1 MTMDSPAPTEPSDVP
16 DRYRGVWQRTL
27 LETPDVRDTTTWV
40 HWLQTARWHADLRVP
55 QAAEVNRQARP
66 LAKLNAAQQHAL
78 ALQQGFFGRTE
89 VVPHAHGDICT
100 WHRRLDLQ
108 PPGPTPDVGWMEFAS
123 ADRVI
128 ETGVHGAYREVWERL
143 PDSVGRHMVLSRL
156 SAADDASAGSSTHL
170 LLSGD
175 WLMRVR
181 PRRLPWPIDM
191 AVGDTMG
198 ALLARHPTAALG
210 LLDFEI
216 SFGRLHNGQWS
227 ISRASLPA
235 LESLVVPIDFHRV
248 GPAKAEVRIGSGS
261 PEPAGTSAWRVLE
274 WDGVDG

>member
-1 MTMDSPAPTEPSDVP
+1 MNTAAITPTETADVP
-16 DRYRGVWQRTL
+16 DRYRGVWTRTL

-40 HWLQTARWHADLRVP
+40 HWLQTARWHADLRVSA
-55 QAAEVNRQARP
+55 AAEVGREARP
-66 LAKLNAAQQHAL
+66 LAQLSSAQHHAL
-78 ALQQGFFGRTE
+78 SLQQGFFGRTE
-89 VVPHAHGDICT
+89 VISHAYGDICT

-108 PPGPTPDVGWMEFAS
+108 PPGPNPDAGWMEFES

-181 PRRLPWPIDM
+181 PRRLPWPFDT
-191 AVGDTMG
+191 AVGDTMEG
-198 ALLARHPTAALG
+198 LLARHPGSALG

-216 SFGRLHNGQWS
+216 SFGRLHEGQWS
-227 ISRASLPA
+227 ISRSSLPE
-235 LESLVVPIDFHRV
+235 LEGVAAPISFHRV
-248 GPAKAEVRIGSGS
+248 GPAKAEVQIGIGA
-261 PEPAGTSAWRVLE
+261 PEGAGTSAWRILE
-274 WDGVDG
+274 WDGLDG